1 MNNIACLIGGKD
13 AETKATMLM
22 EKYATYTA
30 IAEAPDSELKKIIPA
45 SAVKRVKAAVTL
57 PRLFSAANRYIA
69 PKMPELTSNL

>member
-45 SAVKRVKAAVTL
+45 SAVK
-57 PRLFSAANRYIA
+57 
-69 PKMPELTSNL
+69 E